1 MANKFMIGVISFS
14 AALALS
20 ACSGEEN
27 DNTSQN
33 ESTQEE
39 TNEVLKEQESG
50 VVNESVTG
58 MDHSTMN
65 HSGSA
70 EVPEGLKEAQN
81 PTYPVGSNA
90 IIQADHMPGM
100 KNAEAT
106 IVGAYD
112 TTVYT
117 VTYTPTTGGEP
128 VKNHKWVIH
137 EEIED
142 AGEAPL
148 EPGTEVTLNADHMEG
163 MKGTTALIDSAEET
177 TVYMVDFT
185 STTGEQVT
193 NHKWVTENELSTK

>member
-1 MANKFMIGVISFS
+1 MANKFMIGIISIS

-20 ACSGEEN
+20 ACSGEGNE
-27 DNTSQN
+27 NTSQN

-39 TNEVLKEQESG
+39 TNEMLKEQNVG
-50 VVNESVTG
+50 VDNESETG
-58 MDHSTMN
+58 MDHATMN
-65 HSGSA
+65 HFGSG
-70 EVPEGLKEAQN
+70 EVPKDLKEAQN
-81 PTYPVGSNA
+81 PTFSVGRTA

-117 VTYTPTTGGEP
+117 VSYTPTTGGEP

-137 EEIED
+137 EETED

-148 EPGTEVTLNADHMEG
+148 EPGSEVTLNADHMEG
-163 MKGTTALIDSAEET
+163 MQGAAAIIDSAEET
-177 TVYMVDFT
+177 TVYMVDYT
-185 STTGEQVT
+185 SATGEQVK
-193 NHKWVTENELSTK
+193 NHKWVTEKELSTK